1 MSNKLHYFSGSKW
14 EPIVGYS
21 RGIRAG
27 NVIEIAG
34 TCSVD
39 EEGLPFAPGDAYE
52 QTKKIIE
59 IISIAIKDLGGSV
72 DDIVRTRI
80 FVSDITRWEEVGK
93 AHGETFH
100 SIRPVTTMVEVS
112 KLIAPEYLVEIE
124 ATAIVT
130 NI

>member
-21 RGIRAG
+21 RGIRVG

-34 TCSVD
+34 TCAVD
-39 EEGLPFAPGDAYE
+39 EEGMPFAQGDAYG

-59 IISIAIKDLGGSV
+59 IISIAIENLGGSV
-72 DDIVRTRI
+72 QDVVRTRI
-80 FVSDITRWEEVGK
+80 FVSDISRWEEIGK

-112 KLIAPEYLVEIE
+112 RLIAPEFLVEIE

-130 NI
+130 EI

>member
-21 RGIRAG
+21 RGIRVG

-34 TCSVD
+34 TCAVD
-39 EEGLPFAPGDAYE
+39 EEGMPLAPGDAYA
-52 QTKKIIE
+52 QTKRIME
-59 IISIAIKDLGGSV
+59 IISIAIENLGGNLKDV
-72 DDIVRTRI
+72 VRTRI
-80 FVSDITRWEEVGK
+80 FVSDITRWEEIGK

-112 KLIAPEYLVEIE
+112 RLIAPEFMVEIE

-130 NI
+130 EI

>member
-1 MSNKLHYFSGSKW
+1 MNKREYYFSGSKW

-21 RGIRAG
+21 RGIRTG

-39 EEGLPFAPGDAYE
+39 AEGKPYAENDAYH
-52 QTKKIIE
+52 QTKRILE
-59 IISIAIKDLGGSV
+59 IITDAIDHLGGSINDV
-72 DDIVRTRI
+72 VRTRI
-80 FVSDITRWEEVGK
+80 FVSDISRWEEIGK

-112 KLIAPEYLVEIE
+112 KLISPEFLVEIE
-124 ATAIVT
+124 ASAIVPDK
-130 NI
+130 